1 MTAGVDT
8 AALTRFRGVLGERFG
23 WAFPDADDEHLGR
36 VLRRRAAH
44 RGISHREYLGALA
57 TGRPAGELDALAE
70 ELTITET
77 YFYRH
82 AEQFEA
88 LATEVLPDRVR
99 ARAQSGLRT
108 LRLLS
113 VGCSSGEEA
122 YTLAMVAR
130 AAVPGADWHVTV
142 LGVDANPAMLRRA
155 AAARYSP
162 WSLRETPAAVRRRW
176 FHPRDG
182 LFEVDDRIRA
192 DVRFRPHNV
201 VQDDAVLWQ
210 PGQYDVIFCRNL
222 LMYLAPDAARALV
235 TRMTRALADGGGLFL
250 GHTDT
255 LGSRPDGLQPRHC
268 RASVHYRRTGGPA
281 AAVPPHPRADDP
293 APQEPPPAPPTRP
306 APPPDEQL
314 RRRVLDLLRD
324 ERFADALT
332 LVETQPA
339 KGLLHS
345 VVLALTGRLDEAQ
358 ARCRHLLETDGLDP
372 DAHHLLGVCLEAQ
385 GTPDA
390 AVAEYRLAA
399 YLDPAFAMPRL
410 RLGLL
415 ARRRGDD
422 AVAATELENARTLL
436 RHETDERI
444 LVFGGGFGRIALST
458 LCGTELERCG
468 SRR

>member
-1 MTAGVDT
+1 MTAEADT
-8 AALTRFRGVLGERFG
+8 SALTRFRGVLGEHFG
-23 WAFPDADDEHLGR
+23 WAFPDAADDHLGR

-44 RGISHREYLGALA
+44 RGLGPREYLRALA
-57 TGRPAGELDALAE
+57 AGRVAGELDALAE

-88 LATEVLPDRVR
+88 LATDVLPDRVR
-99 ARAQSGLRT
+99 ARAESGQRT

-122 YTLAMVAR
+122 YTLAIVAR
-130 AAVPGADWHVTV
+130 AAVPGADWHVGV
-142 LGVDANPAMLRRA
+142 LGLDANPAMLRRA
-155 AAARYSP
+155 ATARYSP
-162 WSLRETPAAVRRRW
+162 WALRETPAAVRRRW
-176 FHPRDG
+176 FHARDG
-182 LFEVDDRIRA
+182 LFELDDRIRA

-201 VQDDAVLWQ
+201 AEDDAALWQ

-222 LMYLAPDAARALV
+222 LMYLTPDVARTLV
-235 TRMTRALADGGGLFL
+235 ARMTRALAAGGGLFL

-268 RASVHYRRTGGPA
+268 RASVHYRRTDGA
-281 AAVPPHPRADDP
+281 AATAPPHPRPDEP
-293 APQEPPPAPPTRP
+293 ARPAPPTAAARP
-306 APPPDEQL
+306 APTPDEQL

-324 ERFADALT
+324 ERFADALSV
-332 LVETQPA
+332 VEEQPV
-339 KGLLHS
+339 KGLLHA

-358 ARCRHLLETDGLDP
+358 VRCRHLLETDGLDP

-444 LVFGGGFGRIALST
+444 LVFGGGFSRMALST
-458 LCGTELERCG
+458 LCRTELERCG